1 MMLRKIFA
9 VIGGI
14 VVANLIIFLV
24 EAVDHMIYPMPDGV
38 TYEKVEAFRKYV
50 QELPVEAKVIVIFGY
65 AFAAFSAGFVSTRIA
80 KDRKPYCA
88 IFCGAVLLS
97 VIILNF
103 TMLPTPTWMW
113 ICGLAAP
120 FLVFPGYKMA
130 LTKSTV

>member
-1 MMLRKIFA
+1 MLRKIFA

-24 EAVDHMIYPMPDGV
+24 EAIDHLLYPMPKGV
-38 TYEKVEAFRKYV
+38 TYENVEAFREYV
-50 QELPVEAKVIVIFGY
+50 QNLPMEAKMIVIFGY

-80 KDRKPYCA
+80 KDRRPYYA

-97 VIILNF
+97 LIILNF
-103 TMLPTPTWMW
+103 SMLPTPIWMW
-113 ICGLAAP
+113 IFGLAAP